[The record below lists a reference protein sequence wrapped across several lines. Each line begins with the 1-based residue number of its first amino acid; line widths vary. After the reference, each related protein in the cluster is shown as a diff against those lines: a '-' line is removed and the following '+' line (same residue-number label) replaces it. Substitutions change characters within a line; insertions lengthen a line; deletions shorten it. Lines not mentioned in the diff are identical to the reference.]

1 MSTTAIQPRRRHPQ
15 EAQIDREKRNLLI
28 ARTAIPLLSAFVTGM
43 GFLVLD
49 DMVDGRPIAL
59 CLAGGLLGGI
69 IGWLLR
75 RRVITE

>member
-1 MSTTAIQPRRRHPQ
+1 M
-15 EAQIDREKRNLLI
+15 DREKRNLLI